1 MQDAHEELHYYNLT
15 TEGRVARVAI
25 VRTCE
30 HKARARREEQQRL
43 EEQLRFEEQ
52 QQQAALPPI
61 PLAEAGW
68 AQAGGGIPVG
78 GDMEADVQSL
88 TACVSSL
95 MKEVLD
101 MKAKV
106 QALEKIVGEL
116 DPTKAARSGGVT
128 GEQLRTYM

>member
-1 MQDAHEELHYYNLT
+1 
-15 TEGRVARVAI
+15 
-25 VRTCE
+25 
-30 HKARARREEQQRL
+30 
-43 EEQLRFEEQ
+43 
-52 QQQAALPPI
+52 
-61 PLAEAGW
+61 
-68 AQAGGGIPVG
+68 
-78 GDMEADVQSL
+78 MEADVQSL